1 MQGLTDA
8 NSMLYG
14 FRYKSGILEIIDLKA
29 NQKRQWIG
37 KSAKDISRDAWI
49 AIYGANIAW
58 GMRGFA
64 FDSFCQKILN
74 DSKIAVDI

>member
-1 MQGLTDA
+1 MHSLSDA

-14 FRYKSGILEIIDLKA
+14 FHYKSGILEIIDLKA
-29 NQKRQWIG
+29 NQKRRWSG
-37 KSAKDISRDAWI
+37 KDAKDISRDAWN
-49 AIYGANIAW
+49 AVYGANIAW

-74 DSKIAVDI
+74 DSKIAA